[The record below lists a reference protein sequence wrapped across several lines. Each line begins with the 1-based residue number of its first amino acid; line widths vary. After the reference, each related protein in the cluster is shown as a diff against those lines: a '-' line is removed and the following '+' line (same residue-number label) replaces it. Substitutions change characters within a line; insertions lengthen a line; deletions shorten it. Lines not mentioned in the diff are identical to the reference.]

1 MNAMSPELVKS
12 LALLVFAALVIIA
25 ALKDLA
31 SFTIPNWISAALAAS
46 FAPAAFVAGIPLAA
60 IGLSF
65 ALAFGVLVLAA
76 GMFAL
81 GWVGGGD
88 AKLMTAATLWLGHE
102 GATSGDVIRALVMTG
117 LAPFALYTGL
127 AGGVLALALLG
138 LRSTW
143 LRPWTTAA
151 PAWARR
157 LATPGEGT
165 PYGVAIAVGA
175 LAAFAAHP
183 LV

>member
-1 MNAMSPELVKS
+1 MSPELVKS
-12 LALLVFAALVIIA
+12 LALVVFAGLVIVA

-31 SFTIPNWISAALAAS
+31 SFTIPNWISAALAVA
-46 FAPAAFVAGIPLAA
+46 FAPAAFAAGVPLGA

-65 ALAFGVLVLAA
+65 AVALTVLVLAA

-88 AKLMTAATLWLGHE
+88 AKLMTAATLWLGHD
-102 GATSGDVIRALVMTG
+102 GSSHDIVRALVMTG

-127 AGGVLALALLG
+127 AGGALALALLG
-138 LRSTW
+138 LRSAW
-143 LRPWTTAA
+143 LRPWADGG
-151 PAWARR
+151 PGWARR

>member
-1 MNAMSPELVKS
+1 MSPELIKT
-12 LALLVFAALVIIA
+12 LALALFAGLVIVA

-31 SFTIPNWISAALAAS
+31 SFTIPNWISAALAIG
-46 FAPAAFVAGIPLAA
+46 FAPVALAA
-60 IGLSF
+60 GVPIGEIGLS
-65 ALAFGVLVLAA
+65 LAVGLGVLVV
-76 GMFAL
+76 GVVMFTF

-88 AKLMTAATLWLGHE
+88 AKLMTAAALWLG
-102 GATSGDVIRALVMTG
+102 LKG
-117 LAPFALYTGL
+117 LAPFALFTGL
-127 AGGVLALALLG
+127 AGGALALLLLA

-143 LRPWTTAA
+143 LRPIAHA
-151 PAWARR
+151 GPAWARR
-157 LATPGEGT
+157 LATPGEAA

>member
-1 MNAMSPELVKS
+1 MSPELIKT
-12 LALLVFAALVIIA
+12 LALLVFAGLVIGA

-46 FAPAAFVAGIPLAA
+46 FAPAALAAGIPIGA

-65 ALAFGVLVLAA
+65 ALALGVLVVAA
-76 GMFAL
+76 GLFAL

-88 AKLMTAATLWLGHE
+88 AKLMTAATLWLGHQ
-102 GATSGDVIRALVMTG
+102 GASSDDLVRALLVNG

-127 AGGVLALALLG
+127 AGGALAVALLG
-138 LRSTW
+138 LRSDW

>member
-1 MNAMSPELVKS
+1 MSPELVRPI
-12 LALLVFAALVIIA
+12 ALLVFAGLVIGA

-31 SFTIPNWISAALAAS
+31 SFTIPNWISAALAAA
-46 FAPAAFVAGIPLAA
+46 FAPAALAAGISIGA

-65 ALAFGVLVLAA
+65 ALALGVLVVAA
-76 GMFAL
+76 GLFAL

-88 AKLMTAATLWLGHE
+88 AKLMTAATLWLGHQ
-102 GATSGDVIRALVMTG
+102 GSSSIDPVRGLVMNG

-127 AGGVLALALLG
+127 AGGALALTLLG
-138 LRSTW
+138 LRSDW
-143 LRPWTTAA
+143 LRPWTATG
-151 PAWARR
+151 PAWTRR
-157 LATPGEGT
+157 LSTPGEGT

>member
-1 MNAMSPELVKS
+1 MSPELVKS
-12 LALLVFAALVIIA
+12 LVLMLFAGLIIVA

-31 SFTIPNWISAALAAS
+31 SFTIPNWISGALAAAFAPAALAAG
-46 FAPAAFVAGIPLAA
+46 VPLGA

-65 ALAFGVLVLAA
+65 VVALGVLLLAA
-76 GMFAL
+76 GLFAL
-81 GWVGGGD
+81 GWMGGGD
-88 AKLMTAATLWLGHE
+88 AKLMTAATLWLGHQ
-102 GATSGDVIRALVMTG
+102 GSSSVDLVRSLIMTG

-127 AGGVLALALLG
+127 AGGALALALLG
-138 LRSTW
+138 LRSAW
-143 LRPWTTAA
+143 LRPWADA
-151 PAWARR
+151 GPQWARR
-157 LATPGEGT
+157 LATPGEGA